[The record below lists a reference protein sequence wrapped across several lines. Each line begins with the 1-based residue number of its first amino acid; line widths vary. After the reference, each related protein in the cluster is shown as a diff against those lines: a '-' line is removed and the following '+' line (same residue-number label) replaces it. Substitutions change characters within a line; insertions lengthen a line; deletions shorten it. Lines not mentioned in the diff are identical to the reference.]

1 MVDLNDYYN
10 KLLPSNVWKLCVST
24 QGDYDSMSKLT
35 NFFSDDTIESKGK
48 EKTSMIRE
56 YPISKVAKNEWLE
69 FAMYTVEARAIPNM
83 IDGMKPVQRFYVY
96 SSIKNSKTDFKKVS
110 AVSGVVSDYGYN
122 HGESSAAGAGQLMAA
137 DWSNNICLVEGRGSF
152 GTRLVQSAAAA
163 RYTYTRLHKNFNR
176 YIKDIDL
183 APVHDDPEHEP
194 PAFYVPVIPL
204 VLANGVKGI
213 ATGFATNILPRDP
226 EDLVRACQEYIKT
239 GDIKAKV
246 KIKFPDFNGT
256 VTYNAEEN
264 RYFCNGIFERK
275 GKTVLLITEVPYG
288 YDREGYV
295 QVLDKLEERGD
306 IVGYDDLCD
315 KMGFRFEV
323 KLKLNTS
330 SSWDDEKIIREF
342 KLAKSYA
349 ENLTVINHNGKLKEY
364 TDERD
369 LIRDFCDYRMTILQ
383 KRIDLRKSEF
393 TEEARWLKVK
403 MQFIQA
409 VLDDKIKFKNKKKDE
424 VGYQILETTEAIK
437 DDIDRLLRLNIMSL
451 TAEMVKQLEKEIK
464 EAQKE
469 LAYWSKTTTKE
480 QFIGDLNELS
490 V

>member
-1 MVDLNDYYN
+1 
-10 KLLPSNVWKLCVST
+10 
-24 QGDYDSMSKLT
+24 MSELT
-35 NFFSDDTIESKGK
+35 NFFSDDKVESKGK
-48 EKTSMIRE
+48 GTKPMIRE
-56 YPISKVAKNEWLE
+56 YPISKVARNEWLE

-96 SSIKNSKTDFKKVS
+96 SSIKNSKTEFKKVS

-137 DWSNNICLVEGRGSF
+137 EWSNNICLVEGRGSF
-152 GTRLVQSAAAA
+152 GTRLVQAAAAA

-226 EDLVRACQEYIKT
+226 DDLVRACQEYIKT
-239 GDIKAKV
+239 GDIKSKV

-264 RYFCNGIFERK
+264 RYYCNGIFERK

-295 QVLDKLEERGD
+295 EVLDKLEEKGD

-315 KMGFRFEV
+315 KTGFKFEV
-323 KLKLNTS
+323 KLKQNTS
-330 SSWDDEKIIREF
+330 ANWDDQKIISAF
-342 KLAKSYA
+342 KLSKPFS
-349 ENLTVINHNGKLKEY
+349 ENLTVIDSRGKLKEY
-364 TDERD
+364 EDERN
-369 LIRDFCDYRMTILQ
+369 LVRDFCDYRTTILQ
-383 KRIDLRKSEF
+383 KRIDLRKVET
-393 TEEARWLKVK
+393 TELARWLKVK

-409 VLDDKIKFKNKKKDE
+409 VLDEKIKFKNKKKDE
-424 VGYQILETTEAIK
+424 VAKQIFETTEAIQ
-437 DDIDRLLRLNIMSL
+437 DDIDRLLRINIMSL
-451 TAEMVKQLEKEIK
+451 TAEMVKQLELEIK

-469 LAYWSKTTTKE
+469 LAYWSKTTPKD
-480 QFIGDLNELS
+480 QFIKDLTELT
-490 V
+490 VE